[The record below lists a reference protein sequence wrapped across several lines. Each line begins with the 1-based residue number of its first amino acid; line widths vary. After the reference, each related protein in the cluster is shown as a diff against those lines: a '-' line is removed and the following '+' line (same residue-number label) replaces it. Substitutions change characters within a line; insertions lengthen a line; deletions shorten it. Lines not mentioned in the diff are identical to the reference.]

1 VHSNAPE
8 GRAAQRQLCRYCDRR
23 TPNEPVS
30 VADLR
35 RLGVLSWHLN
45 SGDGLED
52 DPQLAAIRKAR
63 GYSYQVLANASMHQS
78 RGYGQSIRRHCA
90 RRPQHRSQVS
100 GSDPMLAASNG
111 SCCCLPWP
119 GASEPEAGL

>member
-1 VHSNAPE
+1 MSETDERSICKAISWKSGQPE
-8 GRAAQRQLCRYCDRR
+8 ASSDTCCGRR
-23 TPNEPVS
+23 TPNEPVP

-63 GYSYQVLANASMHQS
+63 GYSYQVFA
-78 RGYGQSIRRHCA
+78 
-90 RRPQHRSQVS
+90 
-100 GSDPMLAASNG
+100 
-111 SCCCLPWP
+111 
-119 GASEPEAGL
+119 GADM